1 MSSQPPPEWVG
12 DGECEADESGNIIMY
27 TDGAAKHQDERRISR
42 AGCGVYLG
50 DHNPLNSSFRLPGI
64 WQTAYRA
71 ELRAL
76 VHAAEI
82 AQVVG
87 FSFHIKLDN
96 KAVVDNAKDIINDG
110 TMPKDDLDLWCRFRQ
125 VLIDMR
131 TKWHFY
137 PLVSWIKG
145 HTTEEDVVKGNI
157 TQEERNGNIAADDL
171 ASNAAI
177 SWKCPDNISNL
188 LDKSRKAGRLVQEYQ
203 VEVLLMRLQAFKEK
217 FEEEVTT

>member
-1 MSSQPPPEWVG
+1 
-12 DGECEADESGNIIMY
+12 MY
-27 TDGAAKHQDERRISR
+27 TDGASKHQDERRISR
-42 AGCGVYLG
+42 AGCGVFLG
-50 DHNPLNSSFRLPGI
+50 DHNPLNISFRLPGV

-87 FSFHIKLDN
+87 FSCHIKLDN
-96 KAVVDNAKDIINDG
+96 KDVVDNANDIIDNG
-110 TMPKDDLDLWCRFRQ
+110 MLPKDDADLWRRFQ
-125 VLIDMR
+125 DVLNGMR
-131 TKWHFY
+131 AELSCA

-145 HTTEEDVVKGNI
+145 HTTEEDVDKGII
-157 TQEERNGNIAADDL
+157 TQEERNDNIAADSL

-177 SWKCPDNISNL
+177 SWKCPDAISNL
-188 LDKSRKAGRLVQEYQ
+188 LDRNRKAGKVVQEYQ

-217 FEEEVTT
+217 FEEPEVT